1 MTSIVTYPKTGGIV
15 EAKFANESAISFST
29 LGIWK
34 ISSSSNQLVIFRA
47 TLKYDNIRS
56 SFTSKNLLNC
66 ETTKCESL

>member
-34 ISSSSNQLVIFRA
+34 ISSSSNRLVIFRA

-56 SFTSKNLLNC
+56 SFTSNNPLNC